1 MSDAIASLREAL
13 AVAPNNV
20 PLRILLG
27 RTLLKLGRAEEAYSE
42 FKNALARDRERV
54 DARLGAGGAALALG
68 RWADAVE
75 HWWSVRQQL
84 ESDELRELARAAVQ
98 ANRRDEA
105 KTAYDELLA
114 RDPGFRDLG
123 LDRALRMVPT
133 VGGGKPSGPPGRSM
147 GTVLAG
153 PNAEPFASANNAGN
167 TLAPASLPPSSF
179 GANGATGPLPTSNA
193 ESLESLDEL
202 ELMPDI
208 PAQLRPT
215 VTFADV
221 GGLEPLKER
230 LRMDIIYPLRRPD
243 LFKAYGK
250 KVGGG
255 VLLYGPPGC
264 GKTHLARAAAGEC
277 NVTFISVEIQQVLDM
292 WLGES
297 EKRLHEIF
305 ERARDEAPTI
315 LFFDEMEAIGAARHQ
330 IRQGP
335 GRRMVNQLLAE
346 MDGVGTKNESILV
359 LGATNAPWDV
369 DPALRRPG
377 RFDRVIFVPP
387 PDVTA
392 REAVLKLAFANRPT
406 ENLDL
411 AMVARR
417 TARFSG
423 ADLTH
428 LAEVASE
435 RALAEA
441 LRSGAVRP
449 ITNSDVLASLDKV
462 RPTTMEWLET
472 ARRFVTYANQAGVY
486 DEVARYLDKEQAQ

>member
-1 MSDAIASLREAL
+1 
-13 AVAPNNV
+13 
-20 PLRILLG
+20 
-27 RTLLKLGRAEEAYSE
+27 
-42 FKNALARDRERV
+42 
-54 DARLGAGGAALALG
+54 
-68 RWADAVE
+68 
-75 HWWSVRQQL
+75 
-84 ESDELRELARAAVQ
+84 
-98 ANRRDEA
+98 
-105 KTAYDELLA
+105 
-114 RDPGFRDLG
+114 
-123 LDRALRMVPT
+123 
-133 VGGGKPSGPPGRSM
+133 
-147 GTVLAG
+147 
-153 PNAEPFASANNAGN
+153 
-167 TLAPASLPPSSF
+167 
-179 GANGATGPLPTSNA
+179 
-193 ESLESLDEL
+193 
-202 ELMPDI
+202 
-208 PAQLRPT
+208 
-215 VTFADV
+215 
-221 GGLEPLKER
+221 
-230 LRMDIIYPLRRPD
+230 
-243 LFKAYGK
+243 
-250 KVGGG
+250 
-255 VLLYGPPGC
+255 
-264 GKTHLARAAAGEC
+264 
-277 NVTFISVEIQQVLDM
+277 M

-387 PDVTA
+387 PDVQA

-406 ENLDL
+406 ESLDL

-462 RPTTMEWLET
+462 RPTTMEWLEM